1 MKRVAAL
8 ALVLSAAASVEAYTP
23 ASGFWWNPNESGTG
37 IAIEIEDK
45 TLFMAAYVFDAQ
57 GRSTWFTSSGNLTSS
72 VSGGATY
79 YNVFNGSLNGFAN
92 GQAIGGPYFFPQI
105 LTNAGGPVQIVFN
118 PNDETKATL
127 TWGGRT
133 LPIEKLD
140 YYIGWGADRE
150 TERMIGEWSVV
161 VDAYAR
167 GGDYAFYPY
176 YGDVLIF
183 DLINRSANPDLFEGC
198 RADTSLIGR
207 CTNNALTYHDAAG
220 YYDATRNEHVA
231 IVTDAVA
238 SGSSPA
244 LYWAYYL
251 NVNTSD
257 FEGVVEWYFGN
268 DSSSPGNGPYYPV
281 RGYRSGSRS
290 FVIGNS
296 TGTGGGPASVE
307 EDAKRAAAEPRSLAK
322 QIMAQNGGQM
332 PEGLTAE
339 EVQARYGIDVHAHR
353 AKVLELQASLGK

>member
-8 ALVLSAAASVEAYTP
+8 AFVLASAFDAQAYTP
-23 ASGFWWNPNESGTG
+23 SSGFWFNSSESGTG

-57 GRSTWFTSSGNLTSS
+57 GRTTWFTSGGNLTTSA
-72 VSGGATY
+72 SGGATY
-79 YNVFNGSLNGFAN
+79 YNVYNGSLTGFAN
-92 GQAIGGPYFFPQI
+92 GQSIGGPYYFPQI

-118 PNDETKATL
+118 PNDESRATL

-133 LPIEKLD
+133 LPIERLD
-140 YYIGWGADRE
+140 YYAGFGEADKE
-150 TERMIGEWSVV
+150 IQRMIGEWSVV
-161 VDAYAR
+161 VDLYAR
-167 GGDYAFYPY
+167 GGDYAVYPY

-183 DLINRSANPDLFEGC
+183 DLINRTPTPDFFEGC

-207 CTNNALTYHDAAG
+207 CTNTALTYHDAAG
-220 YYDATRNEHVA
+220 YYDATRDEHVA

-238 SGSSPA
+238 SGNSPA

-251 NVNTSD
+251 DVNVSD
-257 FEGVVEWYFGN
+257 FEGVVELYFGN

-290 FVIGNS
+290 FVLDNGA
-296 TGTGGGPASVE
+296 GPALAAD
-307 EDAKRAAAEPRSLAK
+307 DAKRSVEPRSLAK
-322 QIMAQNGGQM
+322 QIMAENGGVM
-332 PEGLTAE
+332 PKGLSAE
-339 EVQARYGIDVHAHR
+339 EVQARYGIDVKAHV
-353 AKVLELQASLGK
+353 AKIRELQASLGK